1 MRGSSRPG
9 RPSSRQLQ
17 QGRKGY
23 AIQPPALPCPPLQ
36 PFFEAMHLALAPGGI
51 VCTQAE
57 SLWYHLGIIKSLAAM
72 CAEVFAG
79 GAVQYAFTTI
89 PTYPR
94 WELPAVRAGHGACHA
109 GECAMH
115 APMMDVLCG
124 WTLPICGRSGVGL
137 PGFARPGIWLCSR
150 I

>member
-1 MRGSSRPG
+1 
-9 RPSSRQLQ
+9 LQ
-17 QGRKGY
+17 QARQV
-23 AIQPPALPCPPLQ
+23 ALFNPLPCPPDPSLTPPSFANLPLQ
-36 PFFEAMHLALAPGGI
+36 PFFEAMHRALAPGGI

-94 WELPAVRAGHGACHA
+94 WVAGAVCLVCWHVH
-109 GECAMH
+109 AMH
-115 APMMDVLCG
+115 EDGWWLCDSCPHVC
-124 WTLPICGRSGVGL
+124 W
-137 PGFARPGIWLCSR
+137 FARLGIRLFPR
-150 I
+150 A